1 MFQPGEAPT
10 ADLARDIL
18 HRVFGHADFRGPQE
32 QIISD
37 VISGRDVL
45 TIMPTGAGKSLC
57 YQVPALVRAGT
68 ALVISPL
75 IALMED
81 QVRALTAQGVR
92 AATLNSQSADGA
104 SVWRDFVDGQ
114 LDLLYV
120 SPERA
125 LSDGFG
131 QLIQRTE
138 IALVA
143 IDEAHCVS
151 QWGHDFRPE
160 YRQLRR
166 FCDALP
172 GVPRIALTAT
182 ADRDTRADIAHQLG
196 IAPDRITLSGFD
208 RPNIRYDV
216 TGRDNLRSQ
225 LLAFMAGQAGN
236 AGIIYA
242 PTRAGTEKIC
252 AWLVEAGI
260 RARPYHAGLE
270 PGIRSRHQTDFV
282 GSEDMVMVAT
292 IAFGMGINKPD
303 VRFVV
308 HAGLPK
314 SIEAYYQETG
324 RAGRDGDPAVAHLI
338 WGGEDVARLRSFIA
352 AGDGSDAHKANETRR
367 MGALIAFLETSGC
380 RRQELLR
387 YFGESAPGSCGNCD
401 NCLNPPS
408 LLDATEAARKLL
420 SAVYRTGQRFGVGHL
435 IEVLAGKQSEKVIKF
450 GHHRASVFGIGKEWP
465 ADQWKSLARQLE
477 AIDALERDPEHGGLI
492 LGPAAR
498 PILKGDIAINL
509 KQVPPRRAA
518 KAAGAGN
525 SAAAADITPQDR
537 PLFEELRALRRTLA
551 ADAGVPPYIVF
562 ADATLRAM
570 AARRPQTLA
579 DMARIPG
586 VGAVKLESW
595 GPAFLAAVTRSAAA

>member
-1 MFQPGEAPT
+1 MTPHE
-10 ADLARDIL
+10 IL
-18 HRVFGHADFRGPQE
+18 HRVFGHAEFRGPQE

-37 VISGRDVL
+37 VIAGRDCL
-45 TIMPTGAGKSLC
+45 AIMPTGAGKSLC
-57 YQVPALVRAGT
+57 YQVPALVRPGT

-81 QVRALTAQGVR
+81 QVQALHTQGVR
-92 AATLNSQSADGA
+92 AGTLNSQSADGGQ
-104 SVWRDFVDGQ
+104 VWRDFVDGQ

-131 QLIQRTE
+131 QMVQRTE
-138 IALVA
+138 IALIA

-160 YRQLRR
+160 YRRLKP
-166 FCDALP
+166 FCDSLP

-182 ADRDTRADIAHQLG
+182 ADRETRADIALQLG
-196 IAPDRITLSGFD
+196 IASDRITLSGFD

-216 TGRDNLRSQ
+216 VGRDNLHRQ
-225 LLAFMAGQAGN
+225 LLAFMAGQAGR

-242 PTRAGTEKIC
+242 PTRAATEKIC
-252 AWLVEAGI
+252 DWLVEAGY

-270 PGIRSRHQTDFV
+270 AGIRSRHQADFV
-282 GSEDMVMVAT
+282 KSEDMVMCAT

-314 SIEAYYQETG
+314 SIESYYQETG

-352 AGDGSDAHKANETRR
+352 AGDGSDAHKANEARR
-367 MGALIAFLETSGC
+367 MNALIAFLETAGC

-387 YFGESAPGSCGNCD
+387 YFGETAPATCGNCD
-401 NCLNPPS
+401 NCLNPPT

-420 SAVYRTGQRFGVGHL
+420 SAVYRTGQRFGTGHL
-435 IEVLAGKQSEKVIKF
+435 IEVLGGKATEKVRKF
-450 GHHRASVFGIGKEWP
+450 GHDRSSVFGIGKDWP

-477 AIDALERDPEHGGLI
+477 AIDALERDPQHGGLV

-498 PILKGDIAINL
+498 PILKGEVAINL
-509 KQVPPRRAA
+509 KQVEPRRAA
-518 KAAGAGN
+518 KASSSTAGADV
-525 SAAAADITPQDR
+525 APQDR
-537 PLFEELRALRRTLA
+537 DLFEELRSLRRQLA

-570 AARRPQTLA
+570 AARRPQSMA

-595 GPAFLAAVTRSAAA
+595 GPAFLAAITASAA

>member
-1 MFQPGEAPT
+1 MNPHE
-10 ADLARDIL
+10 IL
-18 HRVFGHADFRGPQE
+18 HRVFGHAEFRGPQE

-37 VISGRDVL
+37 VIAGRDCL
-45 TIMPTGAGKSLC
+45 AIMPTGAGKSLC
-57 YQVPALVRAGT
+57 YQVPALVRPGT

-81 QVRALTAQGVR
+81 QVQALHTQGVR
-92 AATLNSQSADGA
+92 AGTLNSQSADGGQ
-104 SVWRDFVDGQ
+104 VWRDFVDGQ

-131 QLIQRTE
+131 QMVQRTE
-138 IALVA
+138 IALIA

-160 YRQLRR
+160 YRRLKP
-166 FCDALP
+166 FCDSLP

-182 ADRDTRADIAHQLG
+182 ADRETRADIALQLG
-196 IAPDRITLSGFD
+196 IASDRITLSGFD

-216 TGRDNLRSQ
+216 VGRDTLHRQ
-225 LLAFMAGQAGN
+225 LLAFMAGQAGR

-242 PTRAGTEKIC
+242 PTRAATEKIC
-252 AWLVEAGI
+252 DWLVEAGY

-270 PGIRSRHQTDFV
+270 AGIRSRHQADFV
-282 GSEDMVMVAT
+282 KSEDMVMCAT

-314 SIEAYYQETG
+314 SIESYYQETG

-338 WGGEDVARLRSFIA
+338 WGGEDVARLRGFIA
-352 AGDGSDAHKANETRR
+352 AGDGSDAHKANEARR
-367 MGALIAFLETSGC
+367 MNALIAFLETAGC

-387 YFGESAPGSCGNCD
+387 YFGETAPATCGNCD
-401 NCLNPPS
+401 NCLNPPT

-420 SAVYRTGQRFGVGHL
+420 SAVYRTGQRFGTGHL
-435 IEVLAGKQSEKVIKF
+435 IEVLGGKATEKVRKF
-450 GHHRASVFGIGKEWP
+450 GHDRSSVFGIGKDWP

-477 AIDALERDPEHGGLI
+477 AIDALERDPQHGGLV

-498 PILKGDIAINL
+498 PILKGEVAINL
-509 KQVPPRRAA
+509 KQVEPRRAA
-518 KAAGAGN
+518 KASSSTAGADV
-525 SAAAADITPQDR
+525 APQDR
-537 PLFEELRALRRTLA
+537 DLFEELRSLRRQLA

-570 AARRPQTLA
+570 AARRPQSMA

-595 GPAFLAAVTRSAAA
+595 GPAFLAAITASAA

>member
-1 MFQPGEAPT
+1 MTPHE
-10 ADLARDIL
+10 IL
-18 HRVFGHADFRGPQE
+18 HRVFGHAEFRGPQE

-37 VISGRDVL
+37 VIAGRDCL
-45 TIMPTGAGKSLC
+45 AIMPTGAGKSLC
-57 YQVPALVRAGT
+57 YQVPALVRPGM

-81 QVRALTAQGVR
+81 QVQALHTQGVR
-92 AATLNSQSADGA
+92 AGTLNSQSADGGQ
-104 SVWRDFVDGQ
+104 VWRDFVDGQ

-131 QLIQRTE
+131 QMVQRTE
-138 IALVA
+138 IALIA

-160 YRQLRR
+160 YRRLKP
-166 FCDALP
+166 FCDSLP

-182 ADRDTRADIAHQLG
+182 ADRETRADIALQLG
-196 IAPDRITLSGFD
+196 IASDRITLSGFD

-216 TGRDNLRSQ
+216 VGRDTLHRQ
-225 LLAFMAGQAGN
+225 LLAFMAGQAGR

-242 PTRAGTEKIC
+242 PTRAATEKIC
-252 AWLVEAGI
+252 DWLVEAGY

-270 PGIRSRHQTDFV
+270 AGIRSRHQADFV
-282 GSEDMVMVAT
+282 KSEDMVMCAT

-314 SIEAYYQETG
+314 SIESYYQETG

-338 WGGEDVARLRSFIA
+338 WGGEDVARLRGFIA
-352 AGDGSDAHKANETRR
+352 AGDGSDAHKANEARR
-367 MGALIAFLETSGC
+367 MNALIAFLETAGC

-387 YFGESAPGSCGNCD
+387 YFGETAPATCGNCD
-401 NCLNPPS
+401 NCLNPPT

-420 SAVYRTGQRFGVGHL
+420 SAVYRTGQRFGTGHL
-435 IEVLAGKQSEKVIKF
+435 IEVLGGKATEKVQKF
-450 GHHRASVFGIGKEWP
+450 GHDRSSVFGIGKDWP

-477 AIDALERDPEHGGLI
+477 AIDALERDPQHGGLV

-498 PILKGDIAINL
+498 PILKGEVAINL
-509 KQVPPRRAA
+509 KQVEPRRAA
-518 KAAGAGN
+518 KASSSAAGADV
-525 SAAAADITPQDR
+525 APQDR
-537 PLFEELRALRRTLA
+537 ALFDELRSLRRQLA

-570 AARRPQTLA
+570 AARRPQSMA

-595 GPAFLAAVTRSAAA
+595 GPAFLAAITASAA

>member
-1 MFQPGEAPT
+1 MIQPGISPRE
-10 ADLARDIL
+10 IL
-18 HRVFGHADFRGPQE
+18 SRVFGHADFRGPQE
-32 QIISD
+32 GIISD
-37 VISGRDVL
+37 VIAGRDVL

-57 YQVPALVRAGT
+57 YQVPALVRPGT

-81 QVRALTAQGVR
+81 QVRGLTAQGVR
-92 AATLNSQSADGA
+92 AATLNSQSADG
-104 SVWRDFVDGQ
+104 SQVWRDFTDGQ

-131 QLIQRTE
+131 QLVQRTE
-138 IALVA
+138 IALIA

-160 YRQLRR
+160 YRRLAS
-166 FCDALP
+166 FCDTLP

-182 ADRDTRADIAHQLG
+182 ADRETRADIARQLG
-196 IAPDRITLSGFD
+196 IGDDRIVLSGFD
-208 RPNIRYDV
+208 RPNIRYEV
-216 TGRDNLRSQ
+216 VGRDNIRRQ
-225 LLAFMAGQAGN
+225 LLAFLAGHAGQ

-242 PTRAGTEKIC
+242 PTRAATEKIC
-252 AWLVEAGI
+252 DWLVEAGI

-270 PGIRSRHQTDFV
+270 AGIRSRHQADFV
-282 GSEDMVMVAT
+282 ASEDMVMVAT

-303 VRFVV
+303 VRFVA

-352 AGDGSDAHKANETRR
+352 ASEGNDAHKANEARR
-367 MGALIAFLETSGC
+367 MNALTAFLDTAGC

-387 YFGESAPGSCGNCD
+387 YFGETAPPRCGNCD
-401 NCLNPPS
+401 NCLTPPD
-408 LLDATEAARKLL
+408 LIDATEAARKLL
-420 SAVYRTGQRFGVGHL
+420 SAVYRTGQRFGVQHL
-435 IEVLAGKQSEKVIKF
+435 LEVLTGKSSEKVVKF
-450 GHHRASVFGIGKEWP
+450 GHNRSSVFGIGSDWP
-465 ADQWKSLARQLE
+465 ADQWKNLARQLE
-477 AIDALERDPEHGGLI
+477 AIDALERDPQHGGLV

-498 PILKGDIAINL
+498 PILKGEVPINL
-509 KQVPPRRAA
+509 KQLQPRRTPRSD
-518 KAAGAGN
+518 
-525 SAAAADITPQDR
+525 SAAADVAASDR
-537 PLFEELRALRRTLA
+537 PLFEALRTLRRQLA
-551 ADAGVPPYIVF
+551 AEAGVPPYIVF

-570 AARRPQTLA
+570 AARRPQTMPE
-579 DMARIPG
+579 MARIPG

-595 GPAFLAAVTRSAAA
+595 GPTFLAAIRESAAA

>member
-1 MFQPGEAPT
+1 MNPHE
-10 ADLARDIL
+10 IL
-18 HRVFGHADFRGPQE
+18 HRVFGHAEFRGPQE

-37 VISGRDVL
+37 VIAGRDAL
-45 TIMPTGAGKSLC
+45 AIMPTGAGKSLC
-57 YQVPALVRAGT
+57 YQVPALVRPGT

-81 QVRALTAQGVR
+81 QVQALHTQGVR
-92 AATLNSQSADGA
+92 AGTLNSQSADGGQ
-104 SVWRDFVDGQ
+104 VWRDFVDGQ

-131 QLIQRTE
+131 QMVQRTE
-138 IALVA
+138 IALIA

-160 YRQLRR
+160 YRRLKP
-166 FCDALP
+166 FCDSLP

-182 ADRDTRADIAHQLG
+182 ADRETRADIALQLG
-196 IAPDRITLSGFD
+196 IASDRITLSGFD

-216 TGRDNLRSQ
+216 VGRDTLHRQ
-225 LLAFMAGQAGN
+225 LLAFMAGQAGR

-242 PTRAGTEKIC
+242 PTRAATEKIC
-252 AWLVEAGI
+252 DWLVEAGY

-270 PGIRSRHQTDFV
+270 AGIRSRHQADFV
-282 GSEDMVMVAT
+282 KSEDMVMCAT

-314 SIEAYYQETG
+314 SIESYYQETG

-338 WGGEDVARLRSFIA
+338 WGGEDVARLRGFIA
-352 AGDGSDAHKANETRR
+352 AGDGSDAHKANEARR
-367 MGALIAFLETSGC
+367 MNALIAFLETAGC

-387 YFGESAPGSCGNCD
+387 YFGETAPATCGNCD
-401 NCLNPPS
+401 NCLNPPT

-420 SAVYRTGQRFGVGHL
+420 SAVYRTGQRFGTGHL
-435 IEVLAGKQSEKVIKF
+435 IEVLGGKATEKVQKF
-450 GHHRASVFGIGKEWP
+450 GHDRSSVFGIGKDWP

-477 AIDALERDPEHGGLI
+477 AIDALERDPQHGGLV

-498 PILKGDIAINL
+498 PILKGEVAINL
-509 KQVPPRRAA
+509 KQVEPRRAA
-518 KAAGAGN
+518 KASSSAAGADV
-525 SAAAADITPQDR
+525 APQDR
-537 PLFEELRALRRTLA
+537 GLFEELRSLRRQLA

-570 AARRPQTLA
+570 AARRPQTMA

-595 GPAFLAAVTRSAAA
+595 GPAFLAAITASAA

>member
-1 MFQPGEAPT
+1 MSFAPADLAATPT
-10 ADLARDIL
+10 APRARDIL

-37 VISGRDVL
+37 VIAGRDCL
-45 TIMPTGAGKSLC
+45 AIMPTGSGKSLC
-57 YQVPALVRAGT
+57 YQVPALVRPGT

-92 AATLNSQSADGA
+92 AATLNSQSADSGQ
-104 SVWRDFVDGQ
+104 VWRDFVDGQ

-131 QLIQRTE
+131 QMVQRTE
-138 IALVA
+138 IALIA

-160 YRQLRR
+160 YRRLRP

-182 ADRDTRADIAHQLG
+182 ADRETRADIARQLG
-196 IAPDRITLSGFD
+196 IADDRITLSGFD

-216 TGRDNLRSQ
+216 TGRDNLRRQ
-225 LLAFMAGQAGN
+225 ILAFMAGQAGQ

-242 PTRAGTEKIC
+242 PTRAGTETIC
-252 AWLVEAGI
+252 GWLVEAGY

-270 PGIRSRHQTDFV
+270 AGIRSRHQADFV
-282 GSEDMVMVAT
+282 ASEDMVMVAT

-303 VRFVV
+303 VRFVL

-324 RAGRDGDPAVAHLI
+324 RAGRDGDPAVAQLI

-352 AGDGSDAHKANETRR
+352 ASDGTEAFKANEVRR
-367 MGALIAFLETSGC
+367 MNALIAFLETAGC

-387 YFGESAPGSCGNCD
+387 YFGETAPATCGNCD
-401 NCLNPPS
+401 NCLNPPR
-408 LLDATEAARKLL
+408 LVDATEAARKLL
-420 SAVYRTGQRFGVGHL
+420 SAVYRTGQRFGVAHL
-435 IEVLAGKQSEKVIKF
+435 LDVLNGKPSEKVVKF
-450 GHHRASVFGIGKEWP
+450 GHERSSVFGIGKDWP

-477 AIDALERDPEHGGLI
+477 AMDALERDPEGGGLV

-498 PILKGDIAINL
+498 AILKGEVAINL
-509 KQVPPRRAA
+509 KQVEPRAA
-518 KAAGAGN
+518 RPGKASN
-525 SAAAADITPQDR
+525 SAAVAEVAPQDR
-537 PLFEELRALRRTLA
+537 SLFEALRSLRRQLA

-562 ADATLRAM
+562 SDATLRAM
-570 AARRPQTLA
+570 AARRPQTMA

-595 GPAFLAAVTRSAAA
+595 GPAFLTAVSAA